1 MLGTAPGE
9 LARYLTEHRYHPRSS
24 KHGDAMCE
32 FVLRD
37 LHASCPG
44 LSAMAGRG
52 GIVYQTNYTVNQG
65 TPSEWTIDLVLGPR
79 NDESQLQGPYIARD
93 NPSKVWI
100 AIDAKAI
107 MTEHGKARRNRQR
120 DLNSMAEILHR
131 MDPTPITGAYVAINM
146 AAEFRSP
153 LRNETT
159 RHRNIER
166 IVAETIPLMMEIL
179 EDQESGHPG
188 LDAVG
193 ITVLD
198 YSNTPRSVCRLVE
211 AQPAPDRSSPLHYDN
226 FIARLCEKFTASF
239 GQQ

>member
-1 MLGTAPGE
+1 MPGAAPLE

-32 FVLRD
+32 YVLRD
-37 LHASCPG
+37 LHASCPS
-44 LSAMAGRG
+44 LSTMASKGE
-52 GIVYQTNYTVNQG
+52 IVYQTNYTVNQA

-79 NDESQLQGPYIARD
+79 KGDSQLPGTYIARD
-93 NPSKVWI
+93 DPSRVWI

-146 AAEFRSP
+146 ATEFRSP
-153 LRNETT
+153 LRNANT

-166 IVAETIPLMMEIL
+166 IVAETIPLMTEIL
-179 EDQESGHPG
+179 EDEESGHPG
-188 LDAVG
+188 LDAIGV
-193 ITVLD
+193 TVLD
-198 YSNTPRSVCRLVE
+198 YSNTPRSECRVIE
-211 AQPAPDRSSPLHYDN
+211 AQPAPDRNSPLYYDN
-226 FIARLCEKFTASF
+226 FIARLCEKFTARF
-239 GQQ
+239 GQ